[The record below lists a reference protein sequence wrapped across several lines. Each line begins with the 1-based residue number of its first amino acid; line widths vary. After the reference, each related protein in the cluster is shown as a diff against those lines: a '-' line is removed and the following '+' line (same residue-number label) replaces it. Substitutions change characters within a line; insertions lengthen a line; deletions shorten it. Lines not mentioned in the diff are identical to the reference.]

1 MAGAYVVTI
10 ASPAPIAP
18 TNVVA
23 VDVENDTPVVVAYAG
38 RPPIQGAEVVSLS
51 DDLPP
56 EGGSGEPGDLAA
68 HVADTTPHPVY
79 DDMPSLSLLFQNGLI

>member
-1 MAGAYVVTI
+1 MSGAYVITI

-23 VDVENDTPVVVAYAG
+23 VDVETGAPVVVAYAG
-38 RPPIQGAEVVSLS
+38 RPALEGIEIISLDDPIP
-51 DDLPP
+51 DN
-56 EGGSGEPGDLAA
+56 GSSGDLAA

-79 DDMPSLSLLFQNGLI
+79 DDMPSMTLIFQNGLI